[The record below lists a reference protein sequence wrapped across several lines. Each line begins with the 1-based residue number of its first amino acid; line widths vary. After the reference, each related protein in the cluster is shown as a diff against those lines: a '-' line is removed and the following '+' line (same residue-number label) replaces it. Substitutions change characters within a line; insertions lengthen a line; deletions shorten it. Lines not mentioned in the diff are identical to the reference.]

1 MQDSV
6 KVFLEDDNEVL
17 GNGQGDPYELQYLNT
32 KEYNKIL
39 SSKNIKSTFYIDMGQ
54 YLFLKKNLK
63 KNKKFA
69 SYIDSIEKT
78 IQLLIKNKMDVQLHI
93 HSQWHNAEYI
103 NDKFKVTD
111 RWNIATLDNQ
121 SQLELFKHSY
131 ELLSESIK
139 KFNGS
144 EIINSYKAGS
154 WGLQPFKNFHK
165 ILIDNNIKLLLGPA
179 VDIKSEKM
187 NIDFTNLKS
196 KLLPYF
202 PDTEDINK
210 IGKKSNLFIFPISP
224 SYLNWFDLIRYFLEK
239 KIEKIFN
246 RHSDNKEDY
255 SKMKLNRKENF
266 FIKGYRTHMKIN
278 SQKFWYLK
286 KTFQRSY
293 KNIIKNNYK
302 YKVIVIETH
311 TKDFK
316 KNLDDINRFFEFII
330 NNYQNIEFITSQDIL
345 NDFNKNIFI
354 PLHVNEK

>member
-1 MQDSV
+1 M
-6 KVFLEDDNEVL
+6 
-17 GNGQGDPYELQYLNT
+17 
-32 KEYNKIL
+32 
-39 SSKNIKSTFYIDMGQ
+39 
-54 YLFLKKNLK
+54 
-63 KNKKFA
+63 
-69 SYIDSIEKT
+69 
-78 IQLLIKNKMDVQLHI
+78 
-93 HSQWHNAEYI
+93 
-103 NDKFKVTD
+103 
-111 RWNIATLDNQ
+111 
-121 SQLELFKHSY
+121 
-131 ELLSESIK
+131 
-139 KFNGS
+139 
-144 EIINSYKAGS
+144 
-154 WGLQPFKNFHK
+154 QPFKNFHK

-202 PDTEDINK
+202 PDIEDINK

-224 SYLNWFDLIRYFLEK
+224 SYLNWFDLILYFLEK